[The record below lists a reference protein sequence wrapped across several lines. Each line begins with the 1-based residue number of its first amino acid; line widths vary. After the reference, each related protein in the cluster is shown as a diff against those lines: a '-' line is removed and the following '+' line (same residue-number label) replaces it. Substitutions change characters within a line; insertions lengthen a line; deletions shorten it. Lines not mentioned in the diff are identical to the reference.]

1 MPPRPSAPTEVL
13 RQAIERDPR
22 SCYAIGKAA
31 DVEQSTLSRF
41 RAGSTISSAT
51 FDRLCD
57 VLDLRL
63 VPHRRLK
70 QPTKIP

>member
-1 MPPRPSAPTEVL
+1 MPPRPRTPTEVL

-41 RAGSTISSAT
+41 RAGATINSAT

-57 VLDLRL
+57 ALDLRL
-63 VPHRRLK
+63 VPRRCPT
-70 QPTKIP
+70 QPTKIT

>member
-1 MPPRPSAPTEVL
+1 MPPRPSTPTEVL
-13 RQAIERDPR
+13 RQAIERDAR

-31 DVEQSTLSRF
+31 DIEQSTLSRF
-41 RAGSTISSAT
+41 RAGSMISSAT

-63 VPHRRLK
+63 VPRRRLTR
-70 QPTKIP
+70 PTKIP